1 MTLTKYALI
10 HSPGHKP
17 THIHNGMLD
26 KIRDRQGMTT
36 EQANF
41 AFLSHQ
47 HEYLFFVPSAF
58 YDN

>member
-1 MTLTKYALI
+1 
-10 HSPGHKP
+10 
-17 THIHNGMLD
+17 MLD
-26 KIRDRQGMTT
+26 KIRDRQGMAT
-36 EQANF
+36 EQDNF